1 MTSNLQR
8 KKGFTFVEVLVALII
23 IAVGVAGL
31 VSLQRLFLQSSTRA
45 AERVAAME
53 MAQEKLEELRFTP
66 YENLAAGTLSATK
79 QGKTYQLA
87 WTVTGQYLVSGAW
100 VPSGSPSV
108 PSPLPSEPD
117 AKAVAITVSWTE
129 RAGGNESL
137 TLGAWLNSVEAR
149 DGGLAVTQPNTR
161 QQPSVIY
168 NPGAAPEVVA
178 IELTDDDD
186 AQSFFVKETTKPAP
200 EVQRRGDKLQV
211 RFDTVT
217 YDEATQ
223 TQRIEDFVTVNCSCR
238 FQGINA
244 QGKTPAR
251 LILEGDHL
259 VLDPNG
265 SQSTTKMVGVPA
277 DTNQPELC
285 TICCR
290 DHHDNTD
297 MVRAGNVY
305 RQEGFFSRTP
315 SGDHRHFTNVNGYL
329 QQAGIDDVYEESCR
343 LRRVDGYYVAYP
355 DWRLQAITVMSS
367 QYLVNAATNENYA
380 DYVRDVVR
388 AAVLGQSMPTAPDN
402 RDIDVVPGSYQL
414 IGRAVY
420 VDTMSADHLEKVRT
434 AISADETNWLTK
446 VPLYEVNLTLLGDW
460 ESTNATVAPITNEAI
475 QTIVDP
481 ENNYYGTYSRGR
493 LQALFGGASTVAMAV
508 GTGNG
513 SILDSAPIHPYDQN
527 VSFENS
533 MLVTIDDDDND
544 DVQLYSITGE
554 VNCLFYKVKGNSGSW
569 ESCKSSDFRHLVI
582 NSSEPNVTCEFQ
594 TIGNTATASYSC
606 PGIREGTSM
615 AVSFGYTSG
624 NATFT
629 PQSVSVQSIDQNVIQ
644 NTELRIN

>member
-1 MTSNLQR
+1 MTSKR
-8 KKGFTFVEVLVALII
+8 KQNKGFTFVEVLVALII

-31 VSLQRLFLQSSTRA
+31 VSMQRLFLQSSTRA

-53 MAQEKLEELRFTP
+53 IAQEKLEELRFTP
-66 YENLAAGTLSATK
+66 YASLAAGSSTKIK

-87 WTVTGQYLVSGAW
+87 WTITGQYLVSGAW
-100 VPSGSPSV
+100 VPAGSASV
-108 PSPLPSEPD
+108 PSPLPPEPD
-117 AKAVAITVSWTE
+117 AKAVGITVSWTE
-129 RAGGNESL
+129 RAGTAEDL
-137 TLGAWLNSVEAR
+137 TMGAWLNSVEAR

-161 QQPSVIY
+161 QQPTVTY

-186 AQSFFVKETTKPAP
+186 AQSYFVKETTKPAP
-200 EVQRRGDKLQV
+200 EVERRGDKLQV

-238 FQGINA
+238 FQGISA

-251 LILEGDHL
+251 LVLEGDHL

-265 SQSTTKMVGVPA
+265 SQNTTKMVGVPA

-290 DHHDNTD
+290 DHHDSAD

-305 RQEGFFSRTP
+305 RQEGFFSRLP

-355 DWRLQAITVMSS
+355 DWRLQTVTVMSS
-367 QYLVNAATNENYA
+367 QYLVNSATNETYA

-388 AAVLGQSMPTAPDN
+388 AAVLGQSIPTQPDD
-402 RDIDVVPGSYQL
+402 RDITVVPGAYQL
-414 IGRAVY
+414 IGRGIY
-420 VDTMSADHLEKVRT
+420 VDTMSTEHLQRVSD
-434 AISADETNWLTK
+434 AIAAGESDWLTK

-460 ESTNATVAPITNEAI
+460 ESTNSYAGPVTNEPI
-475 QTIVDP
+475 ETIVDP

-493 LQALFGGASTVAMAV
+493 LQALFGGAATIRMEV
-508 GTGNG
+508 GAGNA
-513 SILDSAPIHPYDQN
+513 SILDSAPIHPYEQGQTYAN
-527 VSFENS
+527 A
-533 MLVTIDDDDND
+533 MLVTIDDDDTD
-544 DVQLYSITGE
+544 DVPLYSVTGE

-569 ESCKSSDFRHLVI
+569 ESCKSNDFRYLTI

-606 PGIREGTSM
+606 PGIREGTSLT
-615 AVSFGYTSG
+615 VSFGYTSG
-624 NATFT
+624 NATLT
-629 PQSVSVQSIDQNVIQ
+629 PSSVSVQSINENVIQ
-644 NTELRIN
+644 NIELRIN